1 MSKSFPITNEM
12 RAKVADELTVKA
24 VSKHGQR
31 LAKALQK
38 LNAQYWDK
46 HLKAVDELLQID
58 RARWPELIAAGL
70 LQATASVI
78 PRIAQKGNLAAF
90 TSRRSDS
97 RDAVI
102 RRLVLNSPAY
112 STVSQFVKK
121 ESRYSSESDALWF
134 ISNIGSVPRLND
146 MEMVEANEIIAKQAT
161 KLHEELA
168 AVFEA
173 ADKFRSDVESILMS
187 CRTSRQLVDLF
198 PEAAAL
204 LPQPVKTGSELAP
217 VDLVDSVRGMLNKGV
232 PPISKAA

>member
-24 VSKHGQR
+24 VSKHGPR

-38 LNAQYWDK
+38 LNALYWGQ
-46 HLKAVDELLQID
+46 HLAAVDALLQID
-58 RARWPELIAAGL
+58 RARWPELIAAGVI
-70 LQATASVI
+70 QATASVI
-78 PRIAQKGNLAAF
+78 PRIAQKGNLASF

-121 ESRYSSESDALWF
+121 ESRYSSESDAFWF
-134 ISNIGSVPRLND
+134 ISEIGSIPRLND
-146 MEMVEANEIIAKQAT
+146 MDVVNADSTIAKQAA
-161 KLHEELA
+161 KLYEELR

-187 CRTSRQLVDLF
+187 CRTSRQLFDLF
-198 PEAAAL
+198 PEAAVL

-217 VDLVDSVRGMLNKGV
+217 VELVDSVRGMLSKGV
-232 PPISKAA
+232 PPTSKAA

>member
-78 PRIAQKGNLAAF
+78 PRIAQKGNLASF

-134 ISNIGSVPRLND
+134 ISDIGSVPRLND
-146 MEMVEANEIIAKQAT
+146 MELVEANEIIAKKAA
-161 KLHEELA
+161 KLHEDLK
-168 AVFEA
+168 AVFDA

-217 VDLVDSVRGMLNKGV
+217 IELVDSVRGMLNMGV